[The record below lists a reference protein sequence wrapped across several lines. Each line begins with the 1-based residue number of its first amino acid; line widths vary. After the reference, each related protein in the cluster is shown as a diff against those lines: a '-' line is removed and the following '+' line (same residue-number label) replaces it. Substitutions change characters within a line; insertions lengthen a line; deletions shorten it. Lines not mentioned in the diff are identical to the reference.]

1 MSFPGAGS
9 KEDFLELHRREV
21 QAHCY
26 RMLGS
31 LAAAE
36 DAIDD
41 AMERAEKSAGGL
53 HDPAAARAWLYR
65 VATEICIDPRS
76 EALPRGPIDP
86 CPALLWGAADAGPEA
101 RMAARDSVTLWF
113 LTAIRE
119 LPAVDRAVLLLRDVV
134 GWSAAD
140 VGELLDQSIESV
152 GAALQRARARVPP
165 RSHVHPTEPRVNDL
179 LARCLRGW
187 ESRDAAAVGSLL
199 RDDGRLFIVPGPT
212 SVGRHAVERRL
223 SEIFVHL
230 GELRVVRIAIAGGS
244 GFASYA
250 RIHGESMFR
259 AHALH
264 VVDVVGDVIVSLHA
278 FVDTALFGRFGLPES
293 CA

>member
-1 MSFPGAGS
+1 MSFPSAVA

-41 AMERAEKSAGGL
+41 AMERAERSKGGL
-53 HDPAAARAWLYR
+53 HDAAAARAWLFR
-65 VATEICIDPRS
+65 VATEICIAARS

-86 CPALLWGAADAGPEA
+86 CPALLWGATDAGPEA

-134 GWSAAD
+134 GWSAAE
-140 VGELLDQSIESV
+140 VGELLDRSIESV
-152 GAALQRARARVPP
+152 GEALHRARASLPA
-165 RSHVHPTEPRVNDL
+165 RSHMRPTEPQVNEV
-179 LARCLRGW
+179 LARCLRAW
-187 ESRDAAAVGSLL
+187 DSRNAAAVASLF

-212 SVGRHAVERRL
+212 SVGRHAVDRRL
-223 SEIFVHL
+223 SEIFARL
-230 GELRVVRIAIAGGS
+230 GELRVVRIAIAGGC
-244 GFASYA
+244 GFASYE
-250 RIHGESMFR
+250 RVHGASMFR
-259 AHALH
+259 AQALH

-278 FVDTALFGRFGLPES
+278 FVDTALFSRFGLPES